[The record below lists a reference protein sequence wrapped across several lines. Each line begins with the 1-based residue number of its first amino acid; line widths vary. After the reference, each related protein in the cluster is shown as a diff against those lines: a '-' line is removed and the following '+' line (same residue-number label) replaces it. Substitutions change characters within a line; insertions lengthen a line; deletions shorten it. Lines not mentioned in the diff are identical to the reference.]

1 MVKPG
6 SAAPSRRHTA
16 FPTLAGVAGRIG
28 LAGLAGATVA
38 ACGPAADAPDTSVV
52 DGEWAYTVRCSYCH
66 DVPNGIG
73 AELDAVTLASYT
85 TVGELDR
92 YLRIAMPHEAPGTLS
107 DAEYDAILR
116 YMVESRQL
124 VPEGGDV
131 WPLPD
136 STRLQ
141 TP

>member
-1 MVKPG
+1 M
-6 SAAPSRRHTA
+6 TA
-16 FPTLAGVAGRIG
+16 RLTG
-28 LAGLAGATVA
+28 LVVA
-38 ACGPAADAPDTSVV
+38 AATACTPAADAPDTSV
-52 DGEWAYTVRCSYCH
+52 DGEWAYTVRCSFCH

-92 YLRIAMPHEAPGTLS
+92 YLRVAMPHEAPGTLA

-116 YMVESRQL
+116 YMIGSRRL
-124 VPEGGDV
+124 VPEAGDA

>member
-1 MVKPG
+1 M
-6 SAAPSRRHTA
+6 
-16 FPTLAGVAGRIG
+16 
-28 LAGLAGATVA
+28 
-38 ACGPAADAPDTSVV
+38 
-52 DGEWAYTVRCSYCH
+52 
-66 DVPNGIG
+66 G

-85 TVGELDR
+85 TVGRLDR
-92 YLRIAMPHEAPGTLS
+92 YLRVAMPHEAPGSLE

-124 VPEGGDV
+124 VPEAGDA